1 MAHQKVSDLHPHR
14 NPQPRFTLLQTSKSL
29 CSTVE
34 GGPPMIPR
42 TLFNETHELFRKSTR
57 QFMETEVAPHHH
69 DWEKAGMVPREL
81 WKKAGDVGLL
91 CPDAPE
97 EVGGAGGDFL
107 FNVIVGEELCRVGA
121 SGPGFTLHSDIVL
134 PYLLHYGTPAQKER
148 WIPPMIR
155 GDVITAIAMSEPNAG
170 SDLQSIR
177 TTAEPDGD
185 GYILNGSK
193 TFITNGQLADLVIVV
208 AKTDPAQGA
217 HGTSLFL
224 VESSAEGF
232 SRGRNLEKLG
242 LKAQDTSE
250 LFFENVQLDADAL
263 LGPKNGGFMLLMQEL
278 AQERLSVAV
287 VAMAAAESAIRWTQ
301 DYVKEREAFGR
312 PLAKFQNTRFKLAE
326 VSTQFQVGRTFVD
339 RCLELHL
346 QKKLD
351 IPTAA
356 MAKLWATEAQF
367 EITDVCMQLFGGY
380 GYMTEYPIARAWAD
394 ARVQKIYA
402 GTSEIMKEIIARSM
416 L

>member
-1 MAHQKVSDLHPHR
+1 
-14 NPQPRFTLLQTSKSL
+14 
-29 CSTVE
+29 
-34 GGPPMIPR
+34 MIPR
-42 TLFNETHELFRKSTR
+42 TIFNETHELFRQSTR

-69 DWEKAGMVPREL
+69 DWEKAGMVPRDL
-81 WKKAGDVGLL
+81 WKKAGELGLL

-134 PYLLHYGTPAQKER
+134 PYLLHYGTPGQKER

-250 LFFENVQLDADAL
+250 LFFENVQLGADAL

>member
-29 CSTVE
+29 CSTVK

-42 TLFNETHELFRKSTR
+42 TLFNETHELFRQSTR

-250 LFFENVQLDADAL
+250 LFFENVRLGADAL

>member
-1 MAHQKVSDLHPHR
+1 
-14 NPQPRFTLLQTSKSL
+14 
-29 CSTVE
+29 
-34 GGPPMIPR
+34 MIPR

-69 DWEKAGMVPREL
+69 DWEQAGMVPREL
-81 WKKAGDVGLL
+81 WKKAGDLGLL

-185 GYILNGSK
+185 GYLLNGSK

-250 LFFENVQLDADAL
+250 LFFENVQLGADAL

>member
-1 MAHQKVSDLHPHR
+1 
-14 NPQPRFTLLQTSKSL
+14 
-29 CSTVE
+29 
-34 GGPPMIPR
+34 MIPR
-42 TLFNETHELFRKSTR
+42 TLFNETHELFRQSTR

-69 DWEKAGMVPREL
+69 DWEKAGMVPRDL

-250 LFFENVQLDADAL
+250 LFFENVQLGADAL

>member
-1 MAHQKVSDLHPHR
+1 
-14 NPQPRFTLLQTSKSL
+14 
-29 CSTVE
+29 
-34 GGPPMIPR
+34 MIPR
-42 TLFNETHELFRKSTR
+42 TLFDETHDSFRQSTR
-57 QFMETEVAPHHH
+57 QFVEREVAPYHAE
-69 DWEKAGMVPREL
+69 WEKAGVVPREL
-81 WKKAGDVGLL
+81 WKKAGELGLL

-97 EVGGAGGDFL
+97 EFGGAGGDFL

-134 PYLLHYGTPAQKER
+134 PYLLHYGTPSQKER

-177 TTAEPDGD
+177 TTAEESSDGFV
-185 GYILNGSK
+185 LNGSK

-208 AKTDPAQGA
+208 AKTDPNQGA

-224 VESSAEGF
+224 VESDSEGF

-250 LFFENVQLDADAL
+250 LFFENVQLGPDAL

-287 VAMAAAESAIRWTQ
+287 VAMAAAESAVRWTQ

-326 VSTQFQVGRTFVD
+326 VATQLQVGRAFVD

-367 EITDVCMQLFGGY
+367 EITDTCMQLFGGY

-402 GTSEIMKEIIARSM
+402 GTSEIMKEIIARSF

>member
-1 MAHQKVSDLHPHR
+1 
-14 NPQPRFTLLQTSKSL
+14 
-29 CSTVE
+29 
-34 GGPPMIPR
+34 MIPR
-42 TLFNETHELFRKSTR
+42 TLFDETHDSFRQSTR
-57 QFMETEVAPHHH
+57 QFVEREVAPYHAE
-69 DWEKAGMVPREL
+69 WEKAGVVPREL
-81 WKKAGDVGLL
+81 WKKAGELGLL

-97 EVGGAGGDFL
+97 EFGGAGGDFL

-134 PYLLHYGTPAQKER
+134 PYLLHYGTPSQKER

-177 TTAEPDGD
+177 TTAEESSDGFV
-185 GYILNGSK
+185 LNGSK

-208 AKTDPAQGA
+208 AKTDPNQGA

-224 VESSAEGF
+224 VESDAEGF

-250 LFFENVQLDADAL
+250 LFFENVQLGPDAL

-287 VAMAAAESAIRWTQ
+287 VAMAAAESAVRWTQ

-326 VSTQFQVGRTFVD
+326 VATQLQVGRAFVD

-367 EITDVCMQLFGGY
+367 EITDTCMQLFGGY

-402 GTSEIMKEIIARSM
+402 GTSEIMKEIIARSF

>member
-1 MAHQKVSDLHPHR
+1 
-14 NPQPRFTLLQTSKSL
+14 
-29 CSTVE
+29 
-34 GGPPMIPR
+34 MIPR
-42 TLFNETHELFRKSTR
+42 TLFNETHELFRQSTR
-57 QFMETEVAPHHH
+57 QFMETEVAPHH
-69 DWEKAGMVPREL
+69 DAWEKEGMVPREL

-97 EVGGAGGDFL
+97 EFGGAGGDFL
-107 FNVIVGEELCRVGA
+107 FNVIVAEELCRVGA

-134 PYLLHYGTPAQKER
+134 PYLLHYGSPVQKER

-155 GDVITAIAMSEPNAG
+155 GDIITAIAMSEPNAG

-208 AKTDPAQGA
+208 AKTDPSQGA

-232 SRGRNLEKLG
+232 SKGRNLEKLG

-250 LFFENVQLDADAL
+250 LFFENVRLGPDAL

-287 VAMAAAESAIRWTQ
+287 VAMAAAEAAISWTR

-326 VSTQFQVGRTFVD
+326 VSTQLQVGRAFVD

-346 QKKLD
+346 DKKLD

-402 GTSEIMKEIIARSM
+402 GTSEIMKEIIARSI

>member
-29 CSTVE
+29 CSTVK

-42 TLFNETHELFRKSTR
+42 TLFNETHELFRQSTR

-250 LFFENVQLDADAL
+250 LFFENVQLGADAL

>member
-1 MAHQKVSDLHPHR
+1 
-14 NPQPRFTLLQTSKSL
+14 
-29 CSTVE
+29 
-34 GGPPMIPR
+34 MIPR
-42 TLFNETHELFRKSTR
+42 TLFNETHELFRQSTR

-250 LFFENVQLDADAL
+250 LFFENVRLGADAL

>member
-1 MAHQKVSDLHPHR
+1 
-14 NPQPRFTLLQTSKSL
+14 
-29 CSTVE
+29 
-34 GGPPMIPR
+34 MIPR
-42 TLFNETHELFRKSTR
+42 TIFNETHELFRQSTR
-57 QFMETEVAPHHH
+57 QFMETEVAPHHQ
-69 DWEKAGMVPREL
+69 DWEKAGMVPRDL
-81 WKKAGDVGLL
+81 WKRAGDLGLL

-185 GYILNGSK
+185 GYLLNGSK

-250 LFFENVQLDADAL
+250 LFFENVQLGADAL

-346 QKKLD
+346 QNKLD

>member
-29 CSTVE
+29 CSTVK

-42 TLFNETHELFRKSTR
+42 TLFNETHELFRQSTR

-148 WIPPMIR
+148 WSPPMIR

-250 LFFENVQLDADAL
+250 LFFENVRLGADAL

-356 MAKLWATEAQF
+356 MAKLWATDAQF

>member
-1 MAHQKVSDLHPHR
+1 
-14 NPQPRFTLLQTSKSL
+14 
-29 CSTVE
+29 
-34 GGPPMIPR
+34 MIPR
-42 TLFNETHELFRKSTR
+42 TIFNETHELFRQSTR

-69 DWEKAGMVPREL
+69 DWEKAGMVPRDL
-81 WKKAGDVGLL
+81 WKKAGELGLL

-134 PYLLHYGTPAQKER
+134 PYLLHYGTPAQKDR

-250 LFFENVQLDADAL
+250 LFFENVQLGADTL

>member
-1 MAHQKVSDLHPHR
+1 
-14 NPQPRFTLLQTSKSL
+14 
-29 CSTVE
+29 
-34 GGPPMIPR
+34 MIPR
-42 TLFNETHELFRKSTR
+42 TLFNETHELFRQSTR
-57 QFMETEVAPHHH
+57 QFMETEVAPHH
-69 DWEKAGMVPREL
+69 DAWEKEGMVPREL

-97 EVGGAGGDFL
+97 EFGGSGGDFL
-107 FNVIVGEELCRVGA
+107 FNVIVAEELCRVGA

-134 PYLLHYGTPAQKER
+134 PYLLHYGSTAQKER

-155 GDVITAIAMSEPNAG
+155 GDIITAIAMSEPNAG

-208 AKTDPAQGA
+208 AKTDPSQGA

-232 SRGRNLEKLG
+232 SKGRNLEKLG

-250 LFFENVQLDADAL
+250 LFFENVRLGPDAL

-287 VAMAAAESAIRWTQ
+287 VAMAAAEAAISWTR

-326 VSTQFQVGRTFVD
+326 VSTQLQVGRAFVD

-346 QKKLD
+346 DKKLD

-402 GTSEIMKEIIARSM
+402 GTSEIMKEIIARSI

>member
-1 MAHQKVSDLHPHR
+1 
-14 NPQPRFTLLQTSKSL
+14 
-29 CSTVE
+29 
-34 GGPPMIPR
+34 MIPR
-42 TLFNETHELFRKSTR
+42 TLFNETHELFRQSTR

-250 LFFENVQLDADAL
+250 LFFENVRLGADAL

-346 QKKLD
+346 PK
-351 IPTAA
+351 
-356 MAKLWATEAQF
+356 EARHP
-367 EITDVCMQLFGGY
+367 D
-380 GYMTEYPIARAWAD
+380 
-394 ARVQKIYA
+394 
-402 GTSEIMKEIIARSM
+402 RSDG
-416 L
+416 

>member
-1 MAHQKVSDLHPHR
+1 
-14 NPQPRFTLLQTSKSL
+14 
-29 CSTVE
+29 
-34 GGPPMIPR
+34 MIPR
-42 TLFNETHELFRKSTR
+42 TLFDETHDSFRQTTR
-57 QFMETEVAPHHH
+57 QFVEREVAPYHAE
-69 DWEKAGMVPREL
+69 WEKAGVVPREL
-81 WKKAGDVGLL
+81 WKKAGELGLL

-97 EVGGAGGDFL
+97 EFGGAGGDFL
-107 FNVIVGEELCRVGA
+107 FNAIVGEELCRVGA

-134 PYLLHYGTPAQKER
+134 PYLLHYGTPSQKER
-148 WIPPMIR
+148 WVPPMIR
-155 GDVITAIAMSEPNAG
+155 GDTITAIAMSEPNAG

-177 TTAEPDGD
+177 TTAEESSDGF
-185 GYILNGSK
+185 ILNGSK
-193 TFITNGQLADLVIVV
+193 TFITNGQLADLVLVV
-208 AKTDPAQGA
+208 AKTDPNQGA

-224 VESSAEGF
+224 VESDAAGF

-250 LFFENVQLDADAL
+250 LFFENVRLGNDAL

-287 VAMAAAESAIRWTQ
+287 VAMAAAESAVRWTQ
-301 DYVKEREAFGR
+301 EYVKEREAFGR

-326 VSTQFQVGRTFVD
+326 VTTQLQVGRAFVD

-367 EITDVCMQLFGGY
+367 EITDTCMQLFGGY

-402 GTSEIMKEIIARSM
+402 GTSEIMKEIIARSF